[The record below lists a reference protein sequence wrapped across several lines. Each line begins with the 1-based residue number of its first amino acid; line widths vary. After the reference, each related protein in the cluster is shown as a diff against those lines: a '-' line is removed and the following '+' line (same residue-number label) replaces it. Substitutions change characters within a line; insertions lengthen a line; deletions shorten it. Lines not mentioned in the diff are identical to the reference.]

1 MNAITELAKHA
12 GLAIAK
18 NSPQI
23 LTAVSSA
30 GVIGTTVLAVR
41 ATPTAVRKI
50 DKLVNDLETEP
61 TKIDIIKETWK
72 LYIPAGV
79 MGTATIVCI
88 IGATSIS
95 TRRSAALLSLYT
107 ITEKALSEYQ
117 EKVVEVIGEKKE
129 ASIREDIAQDRLDA
143 NPVTNANV
151 LVTKLGDT
159 LCYDHLSG
167 RYFKSDLEAIRKA
180 ENDLNKMLLN
190 DSWVPLNSFYTLLGL
205 DPIGIGDDMGWNPDN
220 LVSIMYSAKLASD
233 GTPCIVIEHRA
244 EPRLDRW

>member
-1 MNAITELAKHA
+1 MYAIAELAKHA
-12 GLAIAK
+12 SLTIAK
-18 NSPQI
+18 HSPQI

-30 GVIGTTVLAVR
+30 GVIGTTVLAVK
-41 ATPTAVRKI
+41 ATAKAVRKV
-50 DKLVNDLETEP
+50 DKLIEDAIAPP
-61 TKIDIIKETWK
+61 TKLDIVKETWK

-88 IGATSIS
+88 IGATTIS

-107 ITEKALSEYQ
+107 ITDKALSEYQ
-117 EKVVEVIGEKKE
+117 DKVVEVIGEKKE

-143 NPVTNANV
+143 NPVSKANV

-180 ENDLNKMLLN
+180 ENDLNKLLIN
-190 DSWVPLNSFYTLLGL
+190 DSWVSLNSFYALLEL
-205 DPIGIGDDMGWNPDN
+205 DPIGIGENIGWHPDN
-220 LVSIMYSAKLASD
+220 LVSLTYSAKLASD
-233 GTPCIVIEHRA
+233 GTPCIVVEHRA
-244 EPRLDRW
+244 EPRLDHW